1 MGGQK
6 FGRGI
11 IEEVP
16 GVGVLRMWG
25 LTADKPADGEIGY
38 APSCQFQAIDGA
50 TLDLTLYINIG
61 TAASC
66 NFDPA
71 ICAS

>member
-11 IEEVP
+11 IEEIP

-25 LTADKPADGEIGY
+25 LTADIPDDDEIGY
-38 APSCQFQAIDGA
+38 APSCQYQAIDGA
-50 TLDLTLYINIG
+50 TIDLVLYINIG
-61 TAASC
+61 TVAAC
-66 NFDPA
+66 EFVV
-71 ICAS
+71 CAMS